1 MIMSE
6 TRAQIK
12 KRLNDVFIRVF
23 DDDKIRIFDQMTAA
37 DLEEWD
43 SLMHVML
50 VLGVEKEFGLSL
62 NAKEVG
68 ALNNVGEM
76 ITILEARATK

>member
-1 MIMSE
+1 MSE
-6 TRAQIK
+6 RRAEIK
-12 KRLNDVFIRVF
+12 RRLNAVFIRVF
-23 DDDKIRIFDQMTAA
+23 DDEKIAIFDEMTAK

-68 ALNNVGEM
+68 QLDNVGAM